1 MRYFLTV
8 KYFLEGNRK
17 AFFHYKRKTKRRTT
31 RSLLNERTGY
41 ACSFINFLLDCFP
54 ATHCNFI
61 AQTPTCPTNQ
71 LAIGSPTVNLRK
83 LLSAH
88 KSHVRKTTL
97 FTGAIRNPICTSQTS
112 RFVLVPGQNPGRS
125 SRGDSVVLRLQS
137 VMMVDVWWC
146 TSGTGIGYLKES
158 CFQ

>member
-31 RSLLNERTGY
+31 RSQLNERTGY
-41 ACSFINFLLDCFP
+41 AGSFINFLLDCFP

-71 LAIGSPTVNLRK
+71 LAPGSPTMTYLPNLKLKFDYMSVIYLTVLLVIYITNLCRRK
-83 LLSAH
+83 IFTCYSIQRRNSGLKRRQLLCMRRRQDCNF
-88 KSHVRKTTL
+88 KGL
-97 FTGAIRNPICTSQTS
+97 
-112 RFVLVPGQNPGRS
+112 
-125 SRGDSVVLRLQS
+125 
-137 VMMVDVWWC
+137 
-146 TSGTGIGYLKES
+146 
-158 CFQ
+158 

>member
-71 LAIGSPTVNLRK
+71 LAPGSPNGFGY
-83 LLSAH
+83 S
-88 KSHVRKTTL
+88 
-97 FTGAIRNPICTSQTS
+97 FIRSFIHSFIADIYIAPLNWDCSEALPAPAGS
-112 RFVLVPGQNPGRS
+112 NN
-125 SRGDSVVLRLQS
+125 VVLS
-137 VMMVDVWWC
+137 IDVKKL
-146 TSGTGIGYLKES
+146 TPRIKKRFYEKNKKTLRDVG
-158 CFQ
+158 

>member
-17 AFFHYKRKTKRRTT
+17 AFFHYKRKTERRTT

-54 ATHCNFI
+54 ATYCNFI

-71 LAIGSPTVNLRK
+71 LAPGPPTPFLVHLVDRSPGNYCILLCPLSCVKVLLWPCPNPLGSLYYSRFDYTACAAFPLSSSFLLESSLL
-83 LLSAH
+83 LLS
-88 KSHVRKTTL
+88 
-97 FTGAIRNPICTSQTS
+97 
-112 RFVLVPGQNPGRS
+112 S
-125 SRGDSVVLRLQS
+125 S
-137 VMMVDVWWC
+137 
-146 TSGTGIGYLKES
+146 
-158 CFQ
+158 